1 MTLRKQAKHRH
12 KIHSKKIQPYLRA
25 VINLLKPEVSVL
37 TIKFAIIET
46 NNAWKK
52 YCTRY
57 TAKTGIKVDR
67 QMIIKSLKINPDL
80 KKYFSEQELIAIFDV

>member
-25 VINLLKPEVSVL
+25 VINLLNPEVSVL
-37 TIKFAIIET
+37 TIKIAVIET

-57 TAKTGIKVDR
+57 TAKNGESVDR
-67 QMIIKSLKINPDL
+67 KMLIKSLQINPDL
-80 KKYFSEQELIAIFDV
+80 KKYFIEEELIAIFDV